1 MSSQSSKMIVYVSV
15 GILMVAGVVLIFE
28 GITYLKAKQ
37 ANPNL
42 PDKVNVAAYLAI
54 VLGCVEILFGI
65 WHFMSHT

>member
-1 MSSQSSKMIVYVSV
+1 
-15 GILMVAGVVLIFE
+15 MVAGVVLIFE